1 MAEAP
6 ALSEGQAPGVTE
18 LGAAFTGVR
27 VVEVAQW
34 AFVPAAAS
42 IFADL
47 GADVIKIEHAVRGDP
62 YRGLVTSS
70 LPTGA
75 ADVNHLV
82 EQTNRGKR
90 SVGLDLAHPRGLE
103 VLLRLVAGA
112 DVFFTNLLP
121 RARAKLGIDTGQLLA
136 LNPRL
141 VYARGHGQ
149 GQRGPDADLPGYDGT
164 AFWARGGFAHAHSPD
179 GRAPGQQRPAEG
191 DRSAALS
198 LALGVAAA
206 LFRRERTGAGGVVD
220 ASLLGTATWMLA
232 SDLVA
237 TARAQAA
244 GAAAA
249 GPLVN
254 TNPLAASYETADGRW
269 ISLIM
274 LESDRWWPMLCR
286 YTGREELVTD
296 PRFDSAAHR
305 AENHDECRRELAKT
319 FAAVPLA
326 TWRERL
332 APMRGP
338 WAVAQDYAEVIRD
351 PQVTANDYLQ
361 AVDDDRGRHFS
372 LVTAPL
378 QLDEVPPRLSRAP
391 DHAEHTDAVLL
402 ELGYD
407 MDEVLELKIAGAVT

>member
-1 MAEAP
+1 MGEP
-6 ALSEGQAPGVTE
+6 MPSSDPG

-27 VVEVAQW
+27 MVEAAQW

-42 IFADL
+42 VFADL

-62 YRGLVTSS
+62 YRGLVTSA
-70 LPTGA
+70 LPAGGA
-75 ADVNHLV
+75 AVNHLV

-90 SVGLDLAHPRGLE
+90 SVGLDLAHPRGRE
-103 VLLRLVAGA
+103 VLLRLVATA
-112 DVFFTNLLP
+112 DVFITNLLP
-121 RARAKLGIDTGQLLA
+121 GARAKLGIDAEQLLP

-149 GQRGPDADLPGYDGT
+149 GHRGPDADLPGYDGT

-179 GRAPGQQRPAEG
+179 GRTPGQQRPAEG

-206 LFRRERTGAGGVVD
+206 LFRRERTGQGGIVD

-244 GAAAA
+244 GTTA
-249 GPLVN
+249 GPVVN

-286 YTGREELVTD
+286 HAGRDDLVAD
-296 PRFDSAAHR
+296 PRFDSAAAR
-305 AENHDECRRELAKT
+305 SANHDECRRELAKT
-319 FAAVPLA
+319 FAAAPLA

-338 WAVAQDYAEVIRD
+338 WAVVQDFAEVARD
-351 PQVTANDYLQ
+351 PQVTANDYLVT
-361 AVDDDRGRHFS
+361 VDDDRGRSFS
-372 LVTAPL
+372 LVTAPV

-391 DHAEHTDAVLL
+391 EHAEHTDAVLR

-407 MDEVLELKIAGAVT
+407 EEQVLELKIAGAVT